1 MQSAQPI
8 GETASAARSACSP
21 ENHSFN
27 DFSHN
32 MMKRDNAGKS
42 LLIEGA
48 ATVTVDAVK
57 EEGKIKVNVAV
68 VNTRA
73 GHKLPTDSPLR
84 HLILVVEARDENGR
98 LLSQVEG
105 TTIPD
110 WGGKGGQPE
119 DYAGRP
125 GAIYGN
131 ILKDKDTNMV
141 PAVAYWN
148 PTVPAWDGSDTR
160 LRPNEPVLSQYSFV
174 VQSHGDVIVTAHLI
188 YRDAF
193 IDIVR
198 QKGWTLQDILVN
210 WGSDTVEE

>member
-1 MQSAQPI
+1 
-8 GETASAARSACSP
+8 
-21 ENHSFN
+21 
-27 DFSHN
+27 
-32 MMKRDNAGKS
+32 MMKRDDAGKS

-57 EEGKIKVNVAV
+57 EDGKIKVNVAV

-98 LLSQVEG
+98 LLSLVDG
-105 TTIPD
+105 PTIPD
-110 WGGKGGQPE
+110 WGGKGGQPQ

-125 GAIYGN
+125 GVIYGN

-141 PAVAYWN
+141 PTVAYWN

-160 LRPNEPVLSQYSFV
+160 LRPNERVPSQYSFV
-174 VQSHGDVIVTAHLI
+174 LQSHGEVTVTAQLI
-188 YRDAF
+188 YRNAF

-198 QKGWTLQDILVN
+198 QKGWLLQDILVN